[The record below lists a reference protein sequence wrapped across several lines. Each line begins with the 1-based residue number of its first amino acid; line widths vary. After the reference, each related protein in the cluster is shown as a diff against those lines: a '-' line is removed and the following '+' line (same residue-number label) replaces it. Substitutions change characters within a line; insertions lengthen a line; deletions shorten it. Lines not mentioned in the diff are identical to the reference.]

1 MPDFKPEKSKPSV
14 YKSSSVE
21 AAAKH
26 KENQEKNTAKKD
38 SSPEEQINKNTPA
51 PSPKSPT
58 PYSASSPARKKK
70 KYYSFFQ
77 YPFKTKKQSIL
88 VFSIIGVLIVVL
100 LIVAIIASSSKGE
113 LSSSLSLESSSALTL
128 VEDADYNPDEF
139 SLSTDQLGHTIL
151 GETDEVG
158 ESYLK
163 GTLFLGDSNTVRMTM
178 YRDFTY
184 VDLQNSV
191 AVEGMGIQSVTTSA
205 CAGFSGRSKLAT
217 MPEAVKIL
225 QPERIII
232 TFGTNNAGSMG
243 VEKFIENYK
252 QALDAI
258 HTSYPYSEIIIGAV
272 PPIAKQHMN
281 ESLSM
286 KAIDQYNLALVE
298 LAEEEGYKFINW
310 TEALKDSS
318 TGYAKTGYMLTSDGV
333 HITRTGMEAMFDY
346 IKTHAYITEDDR
358 PKPLTTI
365 PERTGTLSGIVKN
378 DSTGS
383 SSKASSNTSSSRAP
397 SSASQQTQY
406 ANVSF
411 HAGEGG
417 YVQVSG
423 GNNTV
428 QVAIGGTA
436 PSATA
441 VANDGYA
448 FSHWTCSVG
457 TLDSSNSTVSGF
469 KVPSSVKA
477 GETVSVSAVF
487 KKIAVPSAP
496 PTPSS
501 APPPPSEAPA
511 SSEAPP
517 VASEPEV
524 VSTASPQNTAEPSSN
539 DI

>member
-1 MPDFKPEKSKPSV
+1 MPDSNPDKSKPTV
-14 YKSSSVE
+14 YRSSSDGRPT
-21 AAAKH
+21 
-26 KENQEKNTAKKD
+26 ENEPRKQNVSEQNIPKNRPSSSTPEQKRNSDKTKK
-38 SSPEEQINKNTPA
+38 A
-51 PSPKSPT
+51 PQ
-58 PYSASSPARKKK
+58 KKK
-70 KYYSFFQ
+70 HYSFFQ
-77 YPFKTKKQSIL
+77 YPFKTKKQSIII
-88 VFSIIGVLIVVL
+88 FSIIGGLVVL
-100 LIVAIIASSSKGE
+100 LLIFALIAAFSSKE
-113 LSSSLSLESSSALTL
+113 TISDSLPLESVSSLDL
-128 VEDADYNPDEF
+128 VEDGDYNPDEY
-139 SLSTDQLGHTIL
+139 SLSSAQVGNTIL
-151 GETDEVG
+151 EETEEVG

-191 AVEGMGIQSVTTSA
+191 AVEGMGIQSVTSLA
-205 CAGFSGRSKLAT
+205 CAGFKGKSALAT

-232 TFGTNNAGSMG
+232 TFGTNNAGSMS
-243 VEKFIENYK
+243 VEKFIENYTE
-252 QALDAI
+252 ALDAI

-286 KAIDQYNLALVE
+286 KAIDQYNLALVG
-298 LAEEEGYKFINW
+298 LAEEKGYKFINW

-318 TGYAKTGYMLTSDGV
+318 TGYAKTGYTVSDGV

-378 DSTGS
+378 DSSGNS
-383 SSKASSNTSSSRAP
+383 SSSSRASSSNNTSSSA
-397 SSASQQTQY
+397 SSIQQTQY

-411 HAGEGG
+411 SAGEGG

-423 GNNTV
+423 GSNTV

-457 TLDSSNSTVSGF
+457 TLDSSSPTVSGF
-469 KVPSSVKA
+469 RVSSSVKA

-496 PTPSS
+496 P
-501 APPPPSEAPA
+501 APSEAPA
-511 SSEAPP
+511 SSEAPAP
-517 VASEPEV
+517 VISEPDVSAPTAEQEV
-524 VSTASPQNTAEPSSN
+524 AQTAST
-539 DI
+539 